1 MGKLSGVLQSRK
13 FWSSLLSLLVAVG
26 VLQFGDAAQADLV
39 SAILTIVAGVGF
51 TLGVAIEDAGRGA
64 GGQLRD

>member
-26 VLQFGDAAQADLV
+26 LLQFSDAAQADLV
-39 SAILTIVAGVGF
+39 SAILTIVAAASYTVS
-51 TLGVAIEDAGRGA
+51 VAIEDAGRA
-64 GGQLRD
+64 QGGQNLD